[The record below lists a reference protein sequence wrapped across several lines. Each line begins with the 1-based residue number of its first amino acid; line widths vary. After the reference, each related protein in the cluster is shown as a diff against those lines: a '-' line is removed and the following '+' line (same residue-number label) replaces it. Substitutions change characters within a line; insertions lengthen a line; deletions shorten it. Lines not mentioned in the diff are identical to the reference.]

1 MALVIRPA
9 YDSPQEIR
17 ALFSEY
23 TQMLVEADPGFR
35 KYLDLQGYEQ
45 ELARPEDKYARPRG
59 RLFLAEW
66 EGRTAGCA
74 ALRPLDPARC
84 ELKRLYVRP
93 VFRGRGIGRALTE
106 RMLREAQA
114 AGYRAMLL
122 DTLPCLESALRL
134 YRALGF
140 REIPCY
146 NNSPVEATI
155 FMQRELNDL

>member
-74 ALRPLDPARC
+74 APRASS
-84 ELKRLYVRP
+84 KR
-93 VFRGRGIGRALTE
+93 
-106 RMLREAQA
+106 
-114 AGYRAMLL
+114 
-122 DTLPCLESALRL
+122 S
-134 YRALGF
+134 
-140 REIPCY
+140 
-146 NNSPVEATI
+146 
-155 FMQRELNDL
+155 